1 MMMNTL
7 TEDRRRR
14 IIREVEP
21 IRHRIASEYKHWTLI
36 EKRQDGISYRHS
48 IAQGLTAIFSVEY
61 HGGMCWLHA
70 SIARIDKIPDYK
82 DLCKLKKEFIGPNL
96 AALMKLPKES
106 EHVNIH
112 PYTLHLFS
120 CLDGDIL
127 PDFTDGSG
135 SL

>member
-1 MMMNTL
+1 MMNTL

-14 IIREVEP
+14 IIREVEL
-21 IRHRIASEYKHWTLI
+21 IRQRIASEYKHWTLI

-82 DLCKLKKEFIGPNL
+82 DLCKLKKEFIGKDSK
-96 AALMKLPKES
+96 AIMVLPKES

-112 PYTLHLFS
+112 PYVLHLFS
-120 CLDGDIL
+120 CLDGYIL
-127 PDFTDGSG
+127 PDFTEGSG
-135 SL
+135 SI